1 MQALTARVVGRQ
13 LGGAMLLDDA
23 YLGGERNGGKGVR
36 SVSDCRSHLARR
48 ARWCDGYA
56 IGCQEC
62 GNSSWMQE
70 FGWVG
75 SRVSTS
81 LSQA

>member
-36 SVSDCRSHLARR
+36 SSENKTPFVIAVEISDEGHLWQALITAVSGFTMKALA
-48 ARWCDGYA
+48 G
-56 IGCQEC
+56 
-62 GNSSWMQE
+62 
-70 FGWVG
+70 
-75 SRVSTS
+75 
-81 LSQA
+81 